1 MNKEV
6 KLLSEEQ
13 KYLKVVEY
21 CSIMNVSKATVYRG
35 INDGSIQ
42 HKKVKGGV
50 RIPKSE
56 TEMPK
61 DETINIFG
69 HDIIRR
75 RRGNSN
81 VVHKTT

>member
-1 MNKEV
+1 M
-6 KLLSEEQ
+6 SEEQ

-56 TEMPK
+56 TEMPSV
-61 DETINIFG
+61 DTVSIFG

-75 RRGNSN
+75 RRAKRN
-81 VVHKTT
+81 VIHRAT